1 MFPVISPDGRYIAYS
16 SDESGRPEVYV
27 RPFPEGE
34 GRWPVSVNGGEA
46 PQWNRS
52 GTELFYAKGD
62 TLMAV
67 SVSTK
72 GEFRPGIPKS
82 LFTVSSVALGMLA
95 GFGNRY
101 YDVSPDGQRFVVV
114 RDVGE
119 ATQQTTIAIVQN
131 WYAEIKDRE

>member
-1 MFPVISPDGRYIAYS
+1 
-16 SDESGRPEVYV
+16 
-27 RPFPEGE
+27 
-34 GRWPVSVNGGEA
+34 
-46 PQWNRS
+46 
-52 GTELFYAKGD
+52 
-62 TLMAV
+62 MAV